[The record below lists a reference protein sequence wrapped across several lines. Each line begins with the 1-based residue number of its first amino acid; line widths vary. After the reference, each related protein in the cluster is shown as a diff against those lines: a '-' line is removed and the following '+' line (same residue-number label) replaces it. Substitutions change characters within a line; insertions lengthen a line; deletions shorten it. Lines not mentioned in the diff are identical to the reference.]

1 MKNLLFFVLCIELVS
16 CQKIDSQNQTQGH
29 AQHGT
34 AATAAQNMQ
43 ESKKQKWHCPMHPQI
58 IRDQNEPCPLCGMD
72 LVPIEEHEEH
82 NHEGVSSANNHPIIN
97 LSPAVIQKTGVKITH
112 VSKGVLNTQIRGF
125 GNVQMDET
133 QIQVVSAWVKG
144 FIKNLRASTP
154 QMHIQKGQELLRIFS
169 PEWNASQSEY
179 LLALQNPD
187 AKLKEQLAKAALSK
201 LQSQGFP
208 PRAIERLKSTKTIQ
222 QEVSLDAPTGG
233 ILMEKNVYLGQSVE
247 MGMPLF
253 KIANLSQ
260 VWVEAEFPQGTQ
272 SQIKIGQTA
281 NLQFDAYPGQS
292 WTATVKDLLPTLN
305 PNTKAV
311 RVRLVLANSLY
322 KLKIGQN
329 TQVQLQSSEH
339 KSKIIIP
346 EQAIIPTGNKM
357 IVIRSLGA
365 GKFQAKEIQTG
376 QRANGQVEVINGL
389 EEGDAIVHSAQFL
402 IDSESNIRAAVEA
415 MNSK

>member
-1 MKNLLFFVLCIELVS
+1 
-16 CQKIDSQNQTQGH
+16 
-29 AQHGT
+29 
-34 AATAAQNMQ
+34 
-43 ESKKQKWHCPMHPQI
+43 
-58 IRDQNEPCPLCGMD
+58 
-72 LVPIEEHEEH
+72 
-82 NHEGVSSANNHPIIN
+82 
-97 LSPAVIQKTGVKITH
+97 
-112 VSKGVLNTQIRGF
+112 
-125 GNVQMDET
+125 
-133 QIQVVSAWVKG
+133 
-144 FIKNLRASTP
+144 
-154 QMHIQKGQELLRIFS
+154 
-169 PEWNASQSEY
+169 
-179 LLALQNPD
+179 
-187 AKLKEQLAKAALSK
+187 
-201 LQSQGFP
+201 
-208 PRAIERLKSTKTIQ
+208 
-222 QEVSLDAPTGG
+222 
-233 ILMEKNVYLGQSVE
+233 MEKNVYLGQSVE

-376 QRANGQVEVINGL
+376 QRANEQVEVINGL

>member
-16 CQKIDSQNQTQGH
+16 CQKVDSQNQTQGH
-29 AQHGT
+29 SQHGT

-82 NHEGVSSANNHPIIN
+82 NHEGVSSGKNHPIIN

-376 QRANGQVEVINGL
+376 QRANEQVEVINGL